1 MKINNFYF
9 RYIRYISDTSI
20 SSFSGIKIQISIFVV
35 YTEACSIH
43 AIQMFDFILYS
54 ISFNIISSPDL
65 SASVLQVPEEKFFDS
80 EAATVKKRP
89 SSPKT
94 REPPV
99 RFVIVYYIK
108 YEKKNTLNSSG
119 SWE

>member
-1 MKINNFYF
+1 MFN
-9 RYIRYISDTSI
+9 SC
-20 SSFSGIKIQISIFVV
+20 
-35 YTEACSIH
+35 YTNVWLNSV
-43 AIQMFDFILYS
+43 FFK
-54 ISFNIISSPDL
+54 FNLISSPDL

-108 YEKKNTLNSSG
+108 HEKKVTSNTLNSSG

>member
-1 MKINNFYF
+1 
-9 RYIRYISDTSI
+9 
-20 SSFSGIKIQISIFVV
+20 
-35 YTEACSIH
+35 
-43 AIQMFDFILYS
+43 MFDFILYS
-54 ISFNIISSPDL
+54 ISFNIISSLDL

-108 YEKKNTLNSSG
+108 HEKKNTLDSSG